1 MEMIYIKNPR
11 YIQKDVFIEL
21 YVDEVNKKYNLR
33 VNNSSL
39 LSGKYESRRE
49 TDQRFYF
56 DDIIIA
62 KRYMGKEI
70 EVIKDNPNFIRDW

>member
-1 MEMIYIKNPR
+1 MKHSTYV
-11 YIQKDVFIEL
+11 QKDVFVEL
-21 YVDEVNKKYNLR
+21 YIDQVNKKYSLR
-33 VNNSSL
+33 VNSSDL
-39 LSGKYESRRE
+39 LNGRYESYKE

-70 EVIKDNPNFIRDW
+70 DVIKCNPNFIRDW